1 MKMMLSMLQ
10 NLLAL
15 QSLLTLIDTF
25 EIVCTSSIVLFL
37 CISDRLNPTDKSN
50 DEAEKNRILKTLSM
64 LLKTRARTTKTQW
77 EREEKE
83 DDSEKERERRRKVE
97 EKREKTTQANNQ
109 LEATQLMEPYSNGT
123 RNIKNTFLSSI
134 GKFFVPST
142 NNYWNAN
149 FMVQ

>member
-64 LLKTRARTTKTQW
+64 LLKTRARTTKTRW

-83 DDSEKERERRRKVE
+83 DDSEKERERRREVE